1 MRFRPSAAG
10 IFWLLCLEAACGT
23 SAGPAPDPGVIPRQ
37 NWGTALAAV
46 ECGQIFGCCD
56 SAERMHFGYVDEG
69 QCRKMLAAKTQKD
82 LDQIIADGLVV
93 YDGEAA
99 RRCLDESVVAACSHI
114 AANASV
120 GIRGPSCPHVT
131 RGALPL
137 GAACEDLD
145 FICESSNCL
154 PGPGTCG
161 PPRACPAS
169 CVVGQYCDATAG
181 GCVPVKAEAAVCA
194 SNVECDASLVCRL
207 GVCGGPLPDGA
218 TCSSN
223 SDCVNGA
230 CIRGGPTTAACGA
243 PLPDGAPCGVSTEC
257 ASDNCASTGTGS
269 SACGTRFCD
278 GV

>member
-1 MRFRPSAAG
+1 MRFWPSAAG
-10 IFWLLCLEAACGT
+10 LLCLWAACGT
-23 SAGPAPDPGVIPRQ
+23 SAAPDPSVIPRE

-56 SAERMHFGYVDEG
+56 STERMHFGYLDEA
-69 QCRKMLAAKTQKD
+69 QCRNMLAAKTQKD
-82 LDQIIADGLVV
+82 FDQIIALGWVV

-99 RRCLDESVVAACSHI
+99 RHCLDESVAATCSHI

-120 GIRGPSCPHVT
+120 GVQGPSCPHVT

-145 FICESSNCL
+145 FICESSNCV
-154 PGPGTCG
+154 GTCG
-161 PPRACPAS
+161 PPRGCPAS
-169 CVVGQYCDATAG
+169 CVAGQYCDGTAG

-194 SNVECDASLVCRL
+194 GNVECDASLVCRL

-230 CIRGGPTTAACGA
+230 CIRSGPTTAACGA
-243 PLPDGAPCGVSTEC
+243 PLPDGALCAMSTEC
-257 ASDNCASTGTGS
+257 ASGDCVSTGTGS
-269 SACGTRFCD
+269 SACGPRFCD